1 MNGGLKAK
9 DFESPRDP
17 LSEKVIGCAIEVHR
31 ALGPG
36 LFESTY
42 SECFAQEL
50 RLAGIPFAREVGVS
64 LEYKGVVLPC
74 AFRLDFLIS
83 DQLIV
88 ELKAVEK
95 LDEIHQVQLLTYMRL
110 ARKKYG
116 LVLNFNETLLKNGI
130 LRRIL

>member
-1 MNGGLKAK
+1 MEGGLKIP
-9 DFESPRDP
+9 ERDP

-42 SECFAQEL
+42 SECLAHEL
-50 RLAGIPFAREVGVS
+50 TLCGIPFVREVAVT

-74 AFRLDFLIS
+74 AFRIDFLIA
-83 DQLIV
+83 DELIL

-95 LDEIHQVQLLTYMRL
+95 LDMIHQAQLLTYLRL
-110 ARKKYG
+110 AKKKYG
-116 LVLNFNETLLKNGI
+116 LLLNFNEPLLKNGI
-130 LRRIL
+130 LRRAL